1 MDYQPLG
8 SVEHDKIAKLIMRAA
23 CRGSW
28 LLLDNLQLSLD
39 IIPNLVK
46 FLETMYECEQ
56 DVTAVLRS
64 SVQAQLTEKK
74 RKRWRFVSGD
84 QDSSNSQTQKRA
96 EDDFFK
102 NSMRVAKQIAREK
115 ILQVLET
122 NEKA

>member
-1 MDYQPLG
+1 M
-8 SVEHDKIAKLIMRAA
+8 
-23 CRGSW
+23 
-28 LLLDNLQLSLD
+28 
-39 IIPNLVK
+39 
-46 FLETMYECEQ
+46 
-56 DVTAVLRS
+56 
-64 SVQAQLTEKK
+64 
-74 RKRWRFVSGD
+74 SGD